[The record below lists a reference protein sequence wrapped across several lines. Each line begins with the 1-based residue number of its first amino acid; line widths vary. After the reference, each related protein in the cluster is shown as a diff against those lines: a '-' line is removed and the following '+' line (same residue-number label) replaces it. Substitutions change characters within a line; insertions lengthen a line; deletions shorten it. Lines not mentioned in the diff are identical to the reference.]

1 MSKNKSTLSQLG
13 EMDIVYK
20 LRWFILIGIIIFVS
34 IIIIVKTNMD
44 NEYQKYGY
52 TGFSDNIKYD
62 EWTNEI
68 IPKNEIQTYN
78 NDMKYITK
86 SNGEKVYFA
95 DIKAQLNAYEKLQ
108 ENYASINQEN
118 LEQVKNICDTI
129 FSNYFEMQY
138 TIEKNSSG
146 TSYIIYLRDFTANG
160 KYYNSYRISAGYEMM
175 RIIKYLV
182 KGVYREQN
190 GLEPDYGY

>member
-129 FSNYFEMQY
+129 IISYQSLIANYNPCARFEI
-138 TIEKNSSG
+138 IEPIISYQSLKTNYKKEKYNIIS
-146 TSYIIYLRDFTANG
+146 TS
-160 KYYNSYRISAGYEMM
+160 
-175 RIIKYLV
+175 IIKIL
-182 KGVYREQN
+182 KI
-190 GLEPDYGY
+190 